1 MLKRKFGIVV
11 LSVLVVSLLFTG
23 CDSNIGGGSDD
34 FGGIGEISGQITYD
48 NGDVQGTNVILLNEN
63 PENTSSYEE
72 LSIVEVKTIGNSE
85 GTYLFDDLSSGT
97 YFVAAYKD
105 KNGSGELEFD
115 EFPIEPAN
123 VYGEDGVP
131 EAIVVEDSTVTGIN
145 IDLSYTGEDYPQ
157 YTVEVEVIDPD
168 DGGSPIVGATVVL
181 YGKSGEKIENGPTDL
196 NGLLSFDSIFDG
208 EYYLEV
214 TAGENYKGT
223 ILPYYL
229 LRDMDTDEDMS
240 VRFDV
245 PMFTNDFIN
254 ILYGSGAEDELLLG
268 LLGTAPVADES
279 VSLNPSVSEEDI
291 AYVLMEGTEEMI
303 FDFSSN
309 SFPSE
314 IPSEP
319 GYMLGIKNLSSSV
332 DEYTLSITISG
343 EEEVITF
350 PIKENRLITA
360 LDQSD
365 EPL

>member
-1 MLKRKFGIVV
+1 MRKDLFLFLLLSILLVFGLV
-11 LSVLVVSLLFTG
+11 LTG
-23 CDSNIGGGSDD
+23 CDSNIVGVGSGDGD
-34 FGGIGEISGQITYD
+34 ISGQITYD

-72 LSIVEVKTIGNSE
+72 LNIVELKTIDNNE
-85 GTYLFDDLSSGT
+85 GTYLFDDLTSGT

-214 TAGENYKGT
+214 TTEDNHRET
-223 ILPYYL
+223 IIPYYR
-229 LRDMDTDEDMS
+229 LRDIDTNEDMNVS
-240 VRFDV
+240 FGV
-245 PMFTNDFIN
+245 PMFTDSFIN
-254 ILYGSGAEDELLLG
+254 TLYGSGAEDDELFLG
-268 LLGTAPVADES
+268 IIGEAPVTGS
-279 VSLNPSVSEEDI
+279 VSLNPSVSADDI
-291 AYVLMEGTEEMI
+291 AYVLMGGAEEMI

-319 GYMLGIKNLSSSV
+319 GYMLGIKNLYSSV
-332 DEYTLSITISG
+332 DEYTLSITVGDVETIS
-343 EEEVITF
+343 F
-350 PIKENRLITA
+350 PVKANRLITV
-360 LDQSD
+360 LDQS
-365 EPL
+365 EQIF

>member
-72 LSIVEVKTIGNSE
+72 LSIVEVKTIDNNE

-115 EFPIEPAN
+115 EFPLEPAN
-123 VYGEDGVP
+123 IYGEDSVP
-131 EAIVVEDSTVTGIN
+131 EAIVIEDTTVTGIN
-145 IDLSYTGEDYPQ
+145 IDLSYTEGDYPQ
-157 YTVEVEVIDPD
+157 YTVEVEVRSIE
-168 DGGSPIVGATVVL
+168 GSPLEGALVVL
-181 YGKSGEKIENGPTDL
+181 YGKSGEQIETGTTVS
-196 NGLLSFDSIFDG
+196 GLLSFGSIFDG

-214 TAGENYKGT
+214 TAEDSIYREA

-229 LRDMDTDEDMS
+229 LRDMDTNENMS
-240 VRFDV
+240 VSFAV
-245 PMFTNDFIN
+245 PMFTDDFIN
-254 ILYGSGAEDELLLG
+254 TLYGSGAEDELLLG
-268 LLGTAPVADES
+268 LLEDAPVADES

-319 GYMLGIKNLSSSV
+319 GYMLGIKNISSSV